1 MSSVEALCHQGSD
14 MRLLH
19 RSSMILSRLPP
30 QMTRQLFA
38 CAFKRT
44 AKAGEAL
51 FVAGDRGDGCYRV
64 DQGLVKITVTSDRG
78 EERIIALVGE
88 GEIIGELSLIDHQPR
103 SASAIALCD
112 STFRYVTRQAF
123 EDRTKED
130 PEIYKHLTT
139 ILAARLRETDEALA
153 AASFLSVRG
162 CVARTLL
169 ELADYIDKDVGRG
182 RILLDQRIS
191 VKDHGCHGRGCARE
205 RQPRLERYEE
215 ARGHQAIFAI
225 LPAQRYQNT
234 RARGAPLSVARQGC
248 MDDR

>member
-1 MSSVEALCHQGSD
+1 MSNADTLYDQGSG
-14 MRLLH
+14 MRVSQ
-19 RSSMILSRLPP
+19 RSSLILSRLPP

-38 CAFKRT
+38 SASKHA

-64 DQGLVKITVTSDRG
+64 EQGLVKITVTSDRG
-78 EERIIALVGE
+78 EERIIALVGA

-112 STFRYVTRQAF
+112 STFRYITRQAF
-123 EDRTKED
+123 EDCTKDD
-130 PEIYKHLTT
+130 PETYKDLVA

-169 ELADYIDKDVGRG
+169 ERTHSARPA
-182 RILLDQRIS
+182 DQREGP
-191 VKDHGCHGRGCARE
+191 GCHGRGGARE
-205 RQPRLERYEE
+205 CQSRLERFEE
-215 ARGHQAIFAI
+215 ARGHRATFAI
-225 LPAQRYQNT
+225 LRAQRYRST
-234 RARGAPLSVARQGC
+234 GARGAPLSVGRQGC
-248 MDDR
+248 MLGRCIFAWRAATT

>member
-1 MSSVEALCHQGSD
+1 
-14 MRLLH
+14 
-19 RSSMILSRLPP
+19 MILSRLPP
-30 QMTRQLFA
+30 RMTTQLFA
-38 CAFKRT
+38 CAFERV

-64 DQGLVKITVTSDRG
+64 EQGLVKITVTSDRG

-88 GEIIGELSLIDHQPR
+88 GELIGELSLIDHQPR

-112 STFRYVTRQAF
+112 STFRYVTRHAF
-123 EDRTKED
+123 EDCTKDD
-130 PEIYKHLTT
+130 PEVYKQLAT

-169 ELADYIDKDVGRG
+169 ELADYIGKDAGRG

-191 VKDHGCHGRGCARE
+191 GKDLAAMAGVARE
-205 RQPRLERYEE
+205 NVSRVLSNLKKRGVIEQRLQSYVLKDIGALEREVRHLCQFRRPAE
-215 ARGHQAIFAI
+215 KSARAGTAD
-225 LPAQRYQNT
+225 
-234 RARGAPLSVARQGC
+234 ARSAAAPCTPQ
-248 MDDR
+248 